1 MTNQNGSS
9 HTASNKPFNPLK
21 ILIFIITKAKTVK
34 LSPILSTFWAGTLG
48 VLAAKRKDRIL
59 TLSATAP
66 DQIRRL
72 QHPQSKRRVLEGWL
86 FLPNN
91 ESHFSKISAKKIH
104 FLLLPSTLCQTW
116 VFTPVFKPSPING
129 TSDQG
134 SIQQTTARFEV

>member
-1 MTNQNGSS
+1 
-9 HTASNKPFNPLK
+9 LK

-91 ESHFSKISAKKIH
+91 ESHFSKISAKKNP
-104 FLLLPSTLCQTW
+104 FPALA
-116 VFTPVFKPSPING
+116 INSMSNLG
-129 TSDQG
+129 IYT
-134 SIQQTTARFEV
+134 RFQAITG